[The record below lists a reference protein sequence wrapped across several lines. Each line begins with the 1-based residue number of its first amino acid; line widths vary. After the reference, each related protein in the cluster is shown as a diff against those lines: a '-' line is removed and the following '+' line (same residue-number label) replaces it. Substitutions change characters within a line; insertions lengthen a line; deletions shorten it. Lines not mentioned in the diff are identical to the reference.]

1 MNQGSFGKRNVLNR
15 KDVRILSLDQFSKE
29 EIDEMSLI
37 ELAYELLVEKKQ
49 AIFFKDILDEIS
61 KLAGLTDKQVKT
73 KIAQFY
79 TELNIDGRFLAIGEN
94 QWGLRVWYP
103 VDQVVEE
110 IVNPAKAKKKKKA
123 KKVVE
128 EELAFDDPEE
138 ILDDLDILDDD
149 LDDDDDDD
157 DLDDIDLLDDL
168 DDDLDDD
175 DEDDD
180 LVDDDLVVELEIDDD
195 DDDLDDKEDK
205 EE

>member
-1 MNQGSFGKRNVLNR
+1 MNQESFGKRNVLNR

-29 EIDEMSLI
+29 EIGEMSLI

-49 AIFFKDILDEIS
+49 AVAFKDILDEIS
-61 KLAGLTDKQVKT
+61 KLVGLTDKQVKA

-79 TELNIDGRFLAIGEN
+79 TELNIDGRFLAIGDN

-128 EELAFDDPEE
+128 EELAFDHPEE

-149 LDDDDDDD
+149 LVDDDDDDDD
-157 DLDDIDLLDDL
+157 DLDDVDLLDDL
-168 DDDLDDD
+168 DDD
-175 DEDDD
+175 DDD
-180 LVDDDLVVELEIDDD
+180 LDDDDLVVELEIEDD
-195 DDDLDDKEDK
+195 DDDLDDKE
-205 EE
+205 

>member
-49 AIFFKDILDEIS
+49 AVSFKDILDEIS

-157 DLDDIDLLDDL
+157 DDDLDDVDLLDD
-168 DDDLDDD
+168 DLMM
-175 DEDDD
+175 
-180 LVDDDLVVELEIDDD
+180 I
-195 DDDLDDKEDK
+195 
-205 EE
+205 